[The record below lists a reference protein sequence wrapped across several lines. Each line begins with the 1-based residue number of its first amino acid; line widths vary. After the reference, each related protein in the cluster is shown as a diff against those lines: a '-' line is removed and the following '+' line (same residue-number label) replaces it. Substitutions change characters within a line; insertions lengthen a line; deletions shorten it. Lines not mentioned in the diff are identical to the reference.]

1 MTLSIEKTIEAYVK
15 NVTLKQMIIVPA
27 ILLLLSLSILGYTAY
42 KTSVLVEPGME
53 KDCNTKVLWGY
64 CIGSP
69 VELGVEFKGGTVITF
84 DSEKY
89 PDQLKEEFKSYPLI
103 QARKELTESN
113 WRLLQF
119 GPMNESMHNDL
130 TKKINSEYTK
140 VKIDQMGEVIS
151 KPLQEQAVHAIILSF
166 LGMAIVVYI
175 IFRTFI
181 PSMAVVISAFA
192 DIAFAAAMMNVF
204 GVVLSLGTVAGLLM
218 LIGYSVDTDILL
230 TTRLLKRKGELND
243 KIKGAMRTGLTMT
256 LTTLAALVALY
267 LVSSGSYI
275 ISSFTRIDIIRDIS
289 MVLIFGLIADIVNTW
304 TTNLGILKWYMEK
317 GKVKQKHI
325 EKPKKRRQTA

>member
-15 NVTLKQMIIVPA
+15 NTSLKQMIIIPA
-27 ILLLLSLSILGYTAY
+27 IFLLLSLSILGYTFL
-42 KTSVLVEPGME
+42 T
-53 KDCNTKVLWGY
+53 T
-64 CIGSP
+64 GSP
-69 VELGVEFKGGTVITF
+69 VELGVEFKGGTAIIF
-84 DSEKY
+84 DSAKTPDELKAEFQGY
-89 PDQLKEEFKSYPLI
+89 PVT
-103 QARKELTESN
+103 QAREYGGQERKLVQFGTMTESVH
-113 WRLLQF
+113 
-119 GPMNESMHNDL
+119 EEL
-130 TKKINSEYTK
+130 TKKINSEYSNVEIK
-140 VKIDQMGEVIS
+140 QMGEVVS
-151 KPLQEQAVHAIILSF
+151 KPLQEQAVRAIILSF

-175 IFRTFI
+175 IFRTFV
-181 PSMAVVISAFA
+181 PSFAVVISAFA

-243 KIKGAMRTGLTMT
+243 KIKGAMKTGLTMT
-256 LTTLAALVALY
+256 MTTLAALVALY

-317 GKVKQKHI
+317 GEARTRHS
-325 EKPKKRRQTA
+325 EKPKKRRHAA